1 MSILLIMLELW
12 IFFHEAMPS
21 RYTYVLA
28 VFDIGIALLMFID
41 IYSIDE
47 LSIEKTLC
55 VHILS
60 WVYILWDLESK
71 HKKYNYASIEMV
83 ELYVIDSAF

>member
-1 MSILLIMLELW
+1 MLELW
-12 IFFHEAMPS
+12 IVFHEVMPS

-28 VFDIGIALLMFID
+28 VFDIGIALLIFID

-47 LSIEKTLC
+47 LSIERTLC

-71 HKKYNYASIEMV
+71 HKGYNYTSIATV
-83 ELYVIDSAF
+83 ELYVIDNAF

>member
-1 MSILLIMLELW
+1 MSILLILLELW

-41 IYSIDE
+41 IYSYDE
-47 LSIEKTLC
+47 LSIKRTLC
-55 VHILS
+55 VHILDECMTS
-60 WVYILWDLESK
+60 ETWNRSIKDIIARESRR
-71 HKKYNYASIEMV
+71 
-83 ELYVIDSAF
+83 